1 MDFEKM
7 KSCYVQY
14 RSSLSGFRERVKQSR
29 LWFKQQQTEY
39 QGSMAAGVGRPK
51 SHSGHIFN
59 AIQYKHADL
68 MDNYPAANILPREP
82 KDEESAKVL
91 TEIVPFI
98 LERCA
103 FKRTYDLNLYNKLIS
118 GTAAYG
124 VFFNPDA
131 EGGRG
136 DIEVKDVEL
145 LNLTWQPDAVSL
157 SESKYIFYDTFMDAE
172 DFCAVYDNLEGVS
185 MQMQYDEQ
193 KELAGED
200 AYRTVVITDAY
211 YKKLEKDGR
220 RILHFAR
227 FSGSRILFSSE
238 DEGKQ
243 FQNGFYAH
251 GEYPFIFDLLNPVP
265 GELTGLG
272 IVDVAK
278 DMQAYIDRLDEAIN
292 RKCLICAQDRYFFS
306 ENSGVNED
314 EFLDVSR
321 PLVHVRGSLDETRA
335 QPLNVAQLPNYI
347 VEHRNNKIAELKEIT
362 GNRDFAQGGSNGG
375 VTAASAITALQ
386 TASDKLV
393 RDSVTFSYIA
403 FEQMVRLVVEL
414 IREFYDEPRIFRVT
428 GEDGK
433 NEYRSVSSAE
443 LFSGGERSV
452 FDISLSVEKN
462 NPYQR
467 ATHNQLILELNNAG
481 LLNPDNFE
489 NASFILKNL
498 NFDGKDKL
506 IRDLEELSARR
517 KQQMAAVRQAEDMQQ
532 GQTAAG
538 AQKEEPQSR
547 ANMPRS
553 AGDMQLVEIPIGKED
568 GMADSGQAPGFD
580 GGALVEIPLGQS

>member
-7 KSCYVQY
+7 KSCYAQY

-39 QGSMAAGVGRPK
+39 QGGFAAGAGRPK

-211 YKKLEKDGR
+211 YKKLEKGGR

-227 FSGSRILFSSE
+227 FSGSRVLFSSE

-272 IVDVAK
+272 LVDVAK

-335 QPLNVAQLPNYI
+335 APLNVAQLPNYI

-428 GEDGK
+428 GDDGK

-452 FDISLSVEKN
+452 FDISLTVEKN

-506 IRDLEELSARR
+506 IRDLEELTMKRR
-517 KQQMAAVRQAEDMQQ
+517 QQAEAMQQ
-532 GQTAAG
+532 
-538 AQKEEPQSR
+538 AQSGGEPQGG
-547 ANMPRS
+547 
-553 AGDMQLVEIPIGKED
+553 AGTPLVEIPIGNED
-568 GMADSGQAPGFD
+568 GMADSGQDSGFD
-580 GGALVEIPLGQS
+580 GGTLVEIPLGQS

>member
-14 RSSLSGFRERVKQSR
+14 RASLSGFRERVKQSR

-39 QGSMAAGVGRPK
+39 KSVTEAGAGRPQ

-211 YKKLEKDGR
+211 YKKLEKGGR

-227 FSGSRILFSSE
+227 FSGSRVLFSSE

-335 QPLNVAQLPNYI
+335 APLNVAQLPHYI

-362 GNRDFAQGGSNGG
+362 GNRDFSQGGSSGG

-386 TASDKLV
+386 TASEKLV
-393 RDSVTFSYIA
+393 RDAVTFSYIA
-403 FEQMVRLVVEL
+403 FEKIVRLVVEL
-414 IREFYDEPRIFRVT
+414 IREFYDEPRIFRVV
-428 GEDGK
+428 GDDGR
-433 NEYRSVSSAE
+433 NVYRSVSSGE
-443 LFSGGERSV
+443 LFAGNEQSV

-506 IRDLEELSARR
+506 IRDLEELSERR
-517 KQQMAAVRQAEDMQQ
+517 KQQMADVQQVEDMQQ

-538 AQKEEPQSR
+538 AQNEEPQSG
-547 ANMPRS
+547 AGMPRS
-553 AGDMQLVEIPIGKED
+553 EGGMPLVEIPIGNEG

>member
-39 QGSMAAGVGRPK
+39 QGGFAAGAGRPQ

-211 YKKLEKDGR
+211 YKKLERGGR

-227 FSGSRILFSSE
+227 FSGNRILFSSE

-272 IVDVAK
+272 LVDVAK

-335 QPLNVAQLPNYI
+335 APLNVAQLPNYI

-428 GEDGK
+428 GDDGK

-452 FDISLSVEKN
+452 FDISLTVEKN

-506 IRDLEELSARR
+506 IRDLEELTMKRR
-517 KQQMAAVRQAEDMQQ
+517 QQAEAMQQ
-532 GQTAAG
+532 AQSAAG
-538 AQKEEPQSR
+538 AQSGGKPQGGGNS
-547 ANMPRS
+547 P
-553 AGDMQLVEIPIGKED
+553 LVEIPIGNED
-568 GMADSGQAPGFD
+568 GMADSGQDSGFD
-580 GGALVEIPLGQS
+580 GGTLVEIPLGQS

>member
-14 RSSLSGFRERVKQSR
+14 RASLSGFREQVKQSR

-39 QGSMAAGVGRPK
+39 KSVTEAGAGRPQ

-227 FSGSRILFSSE
+227 FSGSRVLFSSE

-335 QPLNVAQLPNYI
+335 APLNVAQLPHYI

-362 GNRDFAQGGSNGG
+362 GNRDFSQGGSSGG

-393 RDSVTFSYIA
+393 RDAVTFSYIA
-403 FEQMVRLVVEL
+403 FEKIVRLVVEL
-414 IREFYDEPRIFRVT
+414 IREFYDEPRIFRVV
-428 GEDGK
+428 GDDGR
-433 NEYRSVSSAE
+433 NVYRSVSSGE
-443 LFSGGERSV
+443 LFAGNEQSV

-506 IRDLEELSARR
+506 IRDLEELTMKRR
-517 KQQMAAVRQAEDMQQ
+517 QQAEAMQQ
-532 GQTAAG
+532 AQSAAG
-538 AQKEEPQSR
+538 AQSGGEPQGG
-547 ANMPRS
+547 
-553 AGDMQLVEIPIGKED
+553 AGTPLVEIPIGNED
-568 GMADSGQAPGFD
+568 GMADSGQDSGFD

>member
-14 RSSLSGFRERVKQSR
+14 RSSLSGFRDRVKQSR

-39 QGSMAAGVGRPK
+39 QGSMAAGADRPQ

-227 FSGSRILFSSE
+227 FSGSRVLFSSE

-335 QPLNVAQLPNYI
+335 APVNVTQLPNYI

-428 GEDGK
+428 GDDGK

-452 FDISLSVEKN
+452 FDISLTVEKN

-506 IRDLEELSARR
+506 IRDLEELTMKRR
-517 KQQMAAVRQAEDMQQ
+517 QQAEAMQQ
-532 GQTAAG
+532 AQSAAG
-538 AQKEEPQSR
+538 AQSGGEPQGGGNS
-547 ANMPRS
+547 P
-553 AGDMQLVEIPIGKED
+553 LVEIPIGNED
-568 GMADSGQAPGFD
+568 GMADSGQDSGFD
-580 GGALVEIPLGQS
+580 GGALIEIPIGES

>member
-14 RSSLSGFRERVKQSR
+14 RASLSGFRERVKQSR

-39 QGSMAAGVGRPK
+39 KSVTEAEAGRPQ

-172 DFCAVYDNLEGVS
+172 DFSAVYGSLEGVCT
-185 MQMQYDEQ
+185 QAQYDEQ
-193 KELAGED
+193 KELASED
-200 AYRTVVITDAY
+200 VCRTVVITDVY
-211 YKKLEKDGR
+211 YKKRNADNR
-220 RILHFAR
+220 RVLHFAR
-227 FSGSRILFSSE
+227 FSGNHVLFSSE
-238 DEGKQ
+238 DEGEQ
-243 FQNGFYAH
+243 FQNGFYGH
-251 GEYPFIFDLLNPVP
+251 GEYPFIFDLMNPVP
-265 GELTGLG
+265 GELTGMG

-321 PLVHVRGSLDETRA
+321 PLVHVRGSLDEGRA
-335 QPLNVAQLPNYI
+335 QPLNVTQLPHYI
-347 VEHRNNKIAELKEIT
+347 VEHRNNKIAELKEIV
-362 GNRDFAQGGSNGG
+362 GNRDFSQGGTAGG

-393 RDSVTFSYIA
+393 RDNVTFSYIA
-403 FEQMVRLVVEL
+403 FEKIVRLVVEL
-414 IREFYDEPRIFRVT
+414 IREFYDEPRIFRVV
-428 GEDGK
+428 GDDGR
-433 NEYRSVSSAE
+433 NEYRSVSSTE
-443 LFSGGERSV
+443 LFAGGEQSI

-462 NPYQR
+462 NPYSR
-467 ATHNQLILELNNAG
+467 AAHNQLILELNNAG

-517 KQQMAAVRQAEDMQQ
+517 KQQIWLPFGRWRTCRKGGRPQCRKRAV
-532 GQTAAG
+532 
-538 AQKEEPQSR
+538 SR
-547 ANMPRS
+547 RAKKIR
-553 AGDMQLVEIPIGKED
+553 LWLK
-568 GMADSGQAPGFD
+568 FR
-580 GGALVEIPLGQS
+580 L

>member
-14 RSSLSGFRERVKQSR
+14 RASLSGFRERVKQSR

-39 QGSMAAGVGRPK
+39 KSVTEAGAGRPQ

-211 YKKLEKDGR
+211 YKKLEKGGR

-227 FSGSRILFSSE
+227 FSGSRVLFSSE

-335 QPLNVAQLPNYI
+335 APLNVAQLPHYI

-362 GNRDFAQGGSNGG
+362 GNRDFSQGGSSGG

-386 TASDKLV
+386 TASEKLV
-393 RDSVTFSYIA
+393 RDAVTFSYIA
-403 FEQMVRLVVEL
+403 FEKIVRLVVEL
-414 IREFYDEPRIFRVT
+414 IREFYDEPRIFRVV
-428 GEDGK
+428 GDDGR
-433 NEYRSVSSAE
+433 NVYRSVSSGE
-443 LFSGGERSV
+443 LFAGNEQSV

-506 IRDLEELSARR
+506 IRDLEELSERR
-517 KQQMAAVRQAEDMQQ
+517 KQQMAAVQQVEDMQQ

-538 AQKEEPQSR
+538 AQNEEPQSG
-547 ANMPRS
+547 AGMPQS
-553 AGDMQLVEIPIGKED
+553 AGGMPLVEIPIGNED

>member
-14 RSSLSGFRERVKQSR
+14 RASLSGFRERVKQSR

-39 QGSMAAGVGRPK
+39 KSVTEAGAGRPK

-172 DFCAVYDNLEGVS
+172 DFSAVYGSLEGVCT
-185 MQMQYDEQ
+185 QAQYDEQ
-193 KELAGED
+193 KELASED
-200 AYRTVVITDAY
+200 VCRTVVITDVY
-211 YKKLEKDGR
+211 YKKRNADNR
-220 RILHFAR
+220 RVLHFAR
-227 FSGSRILFSSE
+227 FSGNHVLFSSE
-238 DEGKQ
+238 DEGEQ
-243 FQNGFYAH
+243 FQNGFYGH
-251 GEYPFIFDLLNPVP
+251 GEYPFIFDLMNPVP
-265 GELTGLG
+265 GELTGMG

-321 PLVHVRGSLDETRA
+321 PLVHVRGSLDEGRA
-335 QPLNVAQLPNYI
+335 QPLNVTQLPHYI
-347 VEHRNNKIAELKEIT
+347 VEHRNNKIAELKEIV
-362 GNRDFAQGGSNGG
+362 GNRDFSQGGTAGG

-393 RDSVTFSYIA
+393 RDNVTFSYIA
-403 FEQMVRLVVEL
+403 FEKIVRLVVEL
-414 IREFYDEPRIFRVT
+414 IREFYDEPRIFRVV
-428 GEDGK
+428 GDDGR
-433 NEYRSVSSAE
+433 NEYRSVSSTE
-443 LFSGGERSV
+443 LFAGGEQSI

-462 NPYQR
+462 NPYSR
-467 ATHNQLILELNNAG
+467 AAHNQLILELNNAG

-517 KQQMAAVRQAEDMQQ
+517 KQQMAAVRQVEDMQKGRTSAVPQAGGKPQ
-532 GQTAAG
+532 G
-538 AQKEEPQSR
+538 EENSP
-547 ANMPRS
+547 
-553 AGDMQLVEIPIGKED
+553 LVEIPIVNENSNAGSSQEPI
-568 GMADSGQAPGFD
+568 SEQ
-580 GGALVEIPLGQS
+580 GALIEIPLG

>member
-1 MDFEKM
+1 M
-7 KSCYVQY
+7 
-14 RSSLSGFRERVKQSR
+14 
-29 LWFKQQQTEY
+29 
-39 QGSMAAGVGRPK
+39 
-51 SHSGHIFN
+51 
-59 AIQYKHADL
+59 
-68 MDNYPAANILPREP
+68 
-82 KDEESAKVL
+82 
-91 TEIVPFI
+91 
-98 LERCA
+98 
-103 FKRTYDLNLYNKLIS
+103 
-118 GTAAYG
+118 
-124 VFFNPDA
+124 
-131 EGGRG
+131 GGR
-136 DIEVKDVEL
+136 
-145 LNLTWQPDAVSL
+145 
-157 SESKYIFYDTFMDAE
+157 
-172 DFCAVYDNLEGVS
+172 
-185 MQMQYDEQ
+185 
-193 KELAGED
+193 
-200 AYRTVVITDAY
+200 YR
-211 YKKLEKDGR
+211 E
-220 RILHFAR
+220 
-227 FSGSRILFSSE
+227 
-238 DEGKQ
+238 
-243 FQNGFYAH
+243 
-251 GEYPFIFDLLNPVP
+251 
-265 GELTGLG
+265 
-272 IVDVAK
+272 DVAK

-335 QPLNVAQLPNYI
+335 APLNVAQLPNYI

-428 GEDGK
+428 GDDGK

-452 FDISLSVEKN
+452 FDISLTVEKN

-506 IRDLEELSARR
+506 IRDLEELTMKRR
-517 KQQMAAVRQAEDMQQ
+517 QQAEAMQQ
-532 GQTAAG
+532 AQSAAG
-538 AQKEEPQSR
+538 AQSGGKPQGGGNS
-547 ANMPRS
+547 P
-553 AGDMQLVEIPIGKED
+553 LVEIPIGNED
-568 GMADSGQAPGFD
+568 GMADSGQDSGFD

>member
-1 MDFEKM
+1 M
-7 KSCYVQY
+7 
-14 RSSLSGFRERVKQSR
+14 
-29 LWFKQQQTEY
+29 
-39 QGSMAAGVGRPK
+39 
-51 SHSGHIFN
+51 
-59 AIQYKHADL
+59 
-68 MDNYPAANILPREP
+68 
-82 KDEESAKVL
+82 
-91 TEIVPFI
+91 
-98 LERCA
+98 
-103 FKRTYDLNLYNKLIS
+103 
-118 GTAAYG
+118 
-124 VFFNPDA
+124 FFNPDA

-227 FSGSRILFSSE
+227 FSGSRVLFSSE

-321 PLVHVRGSLDETRA
+321 PLHVRGSLDETRA
-335 QPLNVAQLPNYI
+335 APLNVAQLPHYI

-362 GNRDFAQGGSNGG
+362 GNRDFSQGGSSGG

-393 RDSVTFSYIA
+393 RDAVTFSYIA
-403 FEQMVRLVVEL
+403 FEKIVRLVVEL
-414 IREFYDEPRIFRVT
+414 IREFYDEPRIFRVV
-428 GEDGK
+428 GDDGR
-433 NEYRSVSSAE
+433 NVYRSVSSGE
-443 LFSGGERSV
+443 LFAGNEQSV

-506 IRDLEELSARR
+506 IRDLEELSERR
-517 KQQMAAVRQAEDMQQ
+517 KQQMAAVQQVEDMQQ

-538 AQKEEPQSR
+538 AQNEEPQSG
-547 ANMPRS
+547 AGIPQS
-553 AGDMQLVEIPIGKED
+553 AGGMPLVEIPIGNED
-568 GMADSGQAPGFD
+568 SIASGGQAPGFD

>member
-14 RSSLSGFRERVKQSR
+14 RASLSGFRERVKQSR

-39 QGSMAAGVGRPK
+39 KSVTEAGAGRPQ

-172 DFCAVYDNLEGVS
+172 DFSAVYGSLEGVCT
-185 MQMQYDEQ
+185 QAQYDEQ
-193 KELAGED
+193 KELASED
-200 AYRTVVITDAY
+200 VCRTVVITDVY
-211 YKKLEKDGR
+211 YKKRNADNR
-220 RILHFAR
+220 RVLHFAR
-227 FSGSRILFSSE
+227 FSGNHVLFSSE
-238 DEGKQ
+238 DEGEQ
-243 FQNGFYAH
+243 FQNGFYGH
-251 GEYPFIFDLLNPVP
+251 GEYPFIFDLMNPVP
-265 GELTGLG
+265 GELTGMG

-321 PLVHVRGSLDETRA
+321 PLVHVRGSLDEGRA
-335 QPLNVAQLPNYI
+335 QPLNVTQLPHYI
-347 VEHRNNKIAELKEIT
+347 VEHRNNKIAELKEIV
-362 GNRDFAQGGSNGG
+362 GNRDFSQGGTAGG

-393 RDSVTFSYIA
+393 RDNVTFSYIA
-403 FEQMVRLVVEL
+403 FEKIVRLVVEL
-414 IREFYDEPRIFRVT
+414 IREFYDEPRIFRVV
-428 GEDGK
+428 GDDGR
-433 NEYRSVSSAE
+433 NEYRSVSSTE
-443 LFSGGERSV
+443 LFAGGEQSI

-462 NPYQR
+462 NPYSR
-467 ATHNQLILELNNAG
+467 AAHNQLILELNNAG

-517 KQQMAAVRQAEDMQQ
+517 KQQMAAVRQVEDMQKGRTSAVPQAGGKPQ
-532 GQTAAG
+532 G
-538 AQKEEPQSR
+538 EENSP
-547 ANMPRS
+547 
-553 AGDMQLVEIPIGKED
+553 LVEIPIVNENSNAGSSQEPI
-568 GMADSGQAPGFD
+568 SEQ
-580 GGALVEIPLGQS
+580 GALIEIPLG

>member
-227 FSGSRILFSSE
+227 FSGSRVLFSSE

-335 QPLNVAQLPNYI
+335 VPVNVTQLPNYI

-362 GNRDFAQGGSNGG
+362 GNRDFSQGGSSGG

>member
-1 MDFEKM
+1 MFLRMDFEKM

-14 RSSLSGFRERVKQSR
+14 RASLSGFRERVKQSR

-39 QGSMAAGVGRPK
+39 KSVTEAGAGRPQ

-172 DFCAVYDNLEGVS
+172 DFSAVYGSLEGVCT
-185 MQMQYDEQ
+185 QAQYDEQ
-193 KELAGED
+193 KELASED
-200 AYRTVVITDAY
+200 VCRTVVITDVY
-211 YKKLEKDGR
+211 YKKRNADNR
-220 RILHFAR
+220 RVLHFAR
-227 FSGSRILFSSE
+227 FSGNHVLFSSE
-238 DEGKQ
+238 DEGEQ
-243 FQNGFYAH
+243 FQNGFYGH
-251 GEYPFIFDLLNPVP
+251 GEYPFIFDLMNPVP
-265 GELTGLG
+265 GELTGMG

-292 RKCLICAQDRYFFS
+292 RKWLICAQDRYFFS

-321 PLVHVRGSLDETRA
+321 PLVHVRGSLDEGRA
-335 QPLNVAQLPNYI
+335 QPLNVTQLPHYI
-347 VEHRNNKIAELKEIT
+347 VEHRNNKIAELKEIV
-362 GNRDFAQGGSNGG
+362 GNRDFSQGGTAGG

-393 RDSVTFSYIA
+393 RDNVTFSYIA
-403 FEQMVRLVVEL
+403 FEKIVRLVVEL
-414 IREFYDEPRIFRVT
+414 IREFYDEPRIFRVV
-428 GEDGK
+428 GDDGR
-433 NEYRSVSSAE
+433 NEYRSVSSTE
-443 LFSGGERSV
+443 LFAGGEQSI

-462 NPYQR
+462 NPYSR
-467 ATHNQLILELNNAG
+467 AAHNQLILELNNAG

-517 KQQMAAVRQAEDMQQ
+517 KQQMAAVRQVEDMQKGRTSAVPQAGGKPQ
-532 GQTAAG
+532 G
-538 AQKEEPQSR
+538 EENSP
-547 ANMPRS
+547 
-553 AGDMQLVEIPIGKED
+553 LVEIPIVNENSNAGSSQEPI
-568 GMADSGQAPGFD
+568 SEQ
-580 GGALVEIPLGQS
+580 GALIEIPLG